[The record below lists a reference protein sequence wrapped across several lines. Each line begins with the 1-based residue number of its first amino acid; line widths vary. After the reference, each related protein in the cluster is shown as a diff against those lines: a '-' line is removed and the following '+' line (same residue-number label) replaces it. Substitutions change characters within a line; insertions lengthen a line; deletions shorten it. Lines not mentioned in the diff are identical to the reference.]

1 VTRLFFS
8 IVLFLAGAVVANAQ
22 TGATPPAAKPALNSL
37 KQASWMELEEGLSLL
52 RILTPQGVV
61 VTAYRVSPK
70 RFEFSVV
77 TQSRKTGSRV
87 KEIGEATGAVIATNA
102 GFFAVNGN
110 NRLYSI
116 GYLRLGGEV
125 LSKGWVSAGG
135 TVTLM
140 PNGLSLK
147 PTHEGIPQNEFD
159 VLQSRPMIIEPGGIW
174 SMGSNSGAPK
184 LRTLLCTLK
193 NGDVILVTISRFG
206 LTLFEAGW
214 LLRSPSDGGYF
225 GCDAAIAL
233 DGGRSTQLWHSGN
246 PQYSFSGITP
256 VHNFLIIRQR
266 EIP

>member
-1 VTRLFFS
+1 MTRLSFS
-8 IVLFLAGAVVANAQ
+8 IVVFLASVTLALAQ
-22 TGATPPAAKPALNSL
+22 ADKTPSAAKTALNSL
-37 KQASWMELEEGLSLL
+37 KQANWMELEEGLSFL
-52 RILTPQGVV
+52 RTLTPQGVV
-61 VTAYRVSPK
+61 ITAYQISPK

-77 TQSRKTGSRV
+77 TQSKKTGSRA
-87 KEIGEATGAVIATNA
+87 KDIGEATGAVIATNA

-110 NRLYSI
+110 SRLYSI

-125 LSKGWVSAGG
+125 LSKGWSSAGG
-135 TVTLM
+135 TVTFT
-140 PNGLSLK
+140 PDGLSLR

-193 NGDVILVTISRFG
+193 SGDVILVTISRFG

-214 LLRSPSDGGYF
+214 LLRSQSDGGYF
-225 GCDAAIAL
+225 GCDAAVAL

-246 PQYSFSGITP
+246 PQYSFPGITP

-266 EIP
+266 ETP